1 MRLLRHTAPVEN
13 GITEGVI
20 WKQLLFFFFPILL
33 GTFFQQLYNTA
44 DAIIVGK
51 FVGKEALAAVGG
63 TTGTLINLFV
73 NLFVGVSSGTT
84 VTIAQH
90 FGGHNYDDV
99 RRTVHTSIL
108 MAVVGG
114 LCMTVLGLLVSRPL
128 LTAMGTPADIMDH
141 ALTYLRVYFFGIVA
155 AFLYNIGSGIL
166 RAVGDTQRPLY
177 FLMAACL
184 TNIFLDLILVVVFRL
199 GVLGVALAT
208 LSSQIL
214 AAGLV
219 IFTLM
224 HSNQVYRLFPEEL
237 KFTPHVLRSVLK
249 VGIPAGLQS
258 NMYTISNMIIQS
270 AINTFGT
277 NTIAAWTAFGKIDGF
292 FWMILSAYGIS
303 VTTFVGQNFGAQKYD
318 RIRQSVRICLGL
330 TLGTAVFCS
339 FFLYFFCEPIFKI
352 FTDDLL
358 VMTEGMQMLRF
369 SAFSAFVFWRF
380 LVPFYATYICIE
392 VLSGA
397 IRGVGDSLVPMIMTG
412 CGVCL
417 LRIVWV
423 FAALPLR
430 HEMTTVMFSYPLTWS
445 ITSLLFVI
453 YYLRGGWL
461 RRRIAKCGYEP
472 ESPTPK
478 ESAPVSSD

>member
-90 FGGHNYDDV
+90 FGGHNYNDV

-369 SAFSAFVFWRF
+369 

>member
-184 TNIFLDLILVVVFRL
+184 TNIFLDLVLVVVFRL

-369 SAFSAFVFWRF
+369 

>member
-199 GVLGVALAT
+199 GVRGVALAT

-369 SAFSAFVFWRF
+369 

>member
-90 FGGHNYDDV
+90 FGGHNYNDV

-330 TLGTAVFCS
+330 TFGTAVFCS

-358 VMTEGMQMLRF
+358 VMTEGMQML
-369 SAFSAFVFWRF
+369 RF

-478 ESAPVSSD
+478 ESAPVPSD

>member
-184 TNIFLDLILVVVFRL
+184 TNIFLDLILVVFRL

-369 SAFSAFVFWRF
+369 

>member
-63 TTGTLINLFV
+63 TTGSLINLFV

-369 SAFSAFVFWRF
+369 

>member
-224 HSNQVYRLFPEEL
+224 HSNQVYRLFPEDL

-369 SAFSAFVFWRF
+369 

>member
-128 LTAMGTPADIMDH
+128 LTAMGTPSDIMDH

-369 SAFSAFVFWRF
+369 

>member
-108 MAVVGG
+108 MAVVWG

-369 SAFSAFVFWRF
+369 

>member
-369 SAFSAFVFWRF
+369 

-472 ESPTPK
+472 EGPTPK

>member
-114 LCMTVLGLLVSRPL
+114 LCMTVLGPL
-128 LTAMGTPADIMDH
+128 LTAMGTPSDIMDH

-369 SAFSAFVFWRF
+369 

>member
-237 KFTPHVLRSVLK
+237 KFTPHVLRNVLK

-369 SAFSAFVFWRF
+369 

>member
-1 MRLLRHTAPVEN
+1 
-13 GITEGVI
+13 
-20 WKQLLFFFFPILL
+20 
-33 GTFFQQLYNTA
+33 
-44 DAIIVGK
+44 
-51 FVGKEALAAVGG
+51 
-63 TTGTLINLFV
+63 
-73 NLFVGVSSGTT
+73 
-84 VTIAQH
+84 
-90 FGGHNYDDV
+90 
-99 RRTVHTSIL
+99 

-330 TLGTAVFCS
+330 TLGTAVFFC

-358 VMTEGMQMLRF
+358 VMTEGMQML
-369 SAFSAFVFWRF
+369 RF

-478 ESAPVSSD
+478 ESAPVPSD

>member
-199 GVLGVALAT
+199 GGLGVALAT

-369 SAFSAFVFWRF
+369 

>member
-369 SAFSAFVFWRF
+369 

>member
-128 LTAMGTPADIMDH
+128 LTAMGTPSDIMDH

-237 KFTPHVLRSVLK
+237 KFTPHVLRNVLK

-369 SAFSAFVFWRF
+369 

-472 ESPTPK
+472 EVPTPK

>member
-51 FVGKEALAAVGG
+51 FVGTEALAAVGG

-369 SAFSAFVFWRF
+369 

>member
-128 LTAMGTPADIMDH
+128 LTAMGTPSDIMDH
-141 ALTYLRVYFFGIVA
+141 ALTYLRVYFFVFVA

-369 SAFSAFVFWRF
+369 

>member
-114 LCMTVLGLLVSRPL
+114 LCMAVLGLLVSRPL
-128 LTAMGTPADIMDH
+128 LTAMGTPSDIMDH

-369 SAFSAFVFWRF
+369 

>member
-128 LTAMGTPADIMDH
+128 LTAMGTPSDIMDH

-369 SAFSAFVFWRF
+369 

-472 ESPTPK
+472 ESPDRK
-478 ESAPVSSD
+478 SVV

>member
-73 NLFVGVSSGTT
+73 NLCVGVSSGTT

-369 SAFSAFVFWRF
+369 

>member
-33 GTFFQQLYNTA
+33 GTCFQQLYNTA

-73 NLFVGVSSGTT
+73 NLFVGVSAGTT

-128 LTAMGTPADIMDH
+128 LTAMGTPSDIMDH

-369 SAFSAFVFWRF
+369 

>member
-63 TTGTLINLFV
+63 TSGTLINLFV

-369 SAFSAFVFWRF
+369 

>member
-224 HSNQVYRLFPEEL
+224 HSNQIYRLFPEEL

-369 SAFSAFVFWRF
+369 

>member
-128 LTAMGTPADIMDH
+128 LTAMGTPSDIMDH

-199 GVLGVALAT
+199 GVLGIALAT

-214 AAGLV
+214 AAGQV

-369 SAFSAFVFWRF
+369 

>member
-51 FVGKEALAAVGG
+51 FVGTEALAAVGG

-177 FLMAACL
+177 FLMAAYL

-369 SAFSAFVFWRF
+369 

>member
-128 LTAMGTPADIMDH
+128 LTAMGTPSDIMDH

-237 KFTPHVLRSVLK
+237 KFTPHVLRNVLK

-369 SAFSAFVFWRF
+369 

>member
-369 SAFSAFVFWRF
+369 

-453 YYLRGGWL
+453 YYLRGEWL

>member
-63 TTGTLINLFV
+63 STGTLINLFV

-369 SAFSAFVFWRF
+369 

>member
-73 NLFVGVSSGTT
+73 NLFVGISSGTT

-114 LCMTVLGLLVSRPL
+114 LCMTVVGLMVSRPL

-141 ALTYLRVYFFGIVA
+141 ALTYLRVYFFGVVA

-208 LSSQIL
+208 LSSQVL
-214 AAGLV
+214 SAGLV

-224 HSNQVYRLFPEEL
+224 HSNQVYRLFPKEL
-237 KFTPHVLRSVLK
+237 RFTPHVLRSVLK
-249 VGIPAGLQS
+249 VGVPAGLQS

-339 FFLYFFCEPIFKI
+339 SVLYFFCEPIFKI

-358 VMTEGMQMLRF
+358 VMTEGMQML
-369 SAFSAFVFWRF
+369 RF

-430 HEMTTVMFSYPLTWS
+430 HEMVTVMFSYPLTWS

-472 ESPTPK
+472 EIRTPK
-478 ESAPVSSD
+478 KGNVPTSAE